1 MVITLFVFLIAAVVL
16 IDAPELYK
24 KRMYK
29 ELAVF
34 VFFLLI
40 GLYLGM
46 VQLFGWPFYNPVVDM
61 IPALE

>member
-1 MVITLFVFLIAAVVL
+1 MVILFVFLVAAVVL
-16 IDAPELYK
+16 FDTPYLYK

-34 VFFLLI
+34 AFFLLI

-46 VQLFGWPFYNPVVDM
+46 VQLFDWPFYNPVVD
-61 IPALE
+61 IVKVLE